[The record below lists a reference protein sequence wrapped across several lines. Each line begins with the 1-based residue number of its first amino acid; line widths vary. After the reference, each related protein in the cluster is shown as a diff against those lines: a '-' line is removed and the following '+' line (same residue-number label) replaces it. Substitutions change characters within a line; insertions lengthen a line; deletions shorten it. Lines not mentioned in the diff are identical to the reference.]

1 MGGLQGAD
9 NGDVTHYDDKKWEED
24 DAGYQDGERNRGRVG
39 GGEEGACSWEKA
51 QLSTSNIVAGFTW
64 IFVPPS
70 SSPNIGSYEKKNII
84 MWIQI
89 GLHLI
94 LNNNSSKNF
103 LGCSNQNV

>member
-64 IFVPPS
+64 IFVPS
-70 SSPNIGSYEKKNII
+70 SSAPNIGSYGEKNII

-94 LNNNSSKNF
+94 LNNNSW
-103 LGCSNQNV
+103 